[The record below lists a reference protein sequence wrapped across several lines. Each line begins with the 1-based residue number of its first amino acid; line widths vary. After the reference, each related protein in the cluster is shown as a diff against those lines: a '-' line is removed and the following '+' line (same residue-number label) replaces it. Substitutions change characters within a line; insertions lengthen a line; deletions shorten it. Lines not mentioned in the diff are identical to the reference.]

1 MFEVLNSPP
10 LAGALRGRPAGGAV
24 FLLDKRRFP
33 YYIIDIVVRLYWA
46 ERYVPGPSTG
56 EEVPRLFLWRI
67 ALREL
72 SIFIDE
78 SGDFGDYCF
87 HSPYYIIAMIF
98 HKQSTDIQ
106 RQINHLDNELSYLGL
121 NNLCIHTGPIIR
133 KEEIYKNM
141 DLIERRRIFNKMMA
155 FITMQLVKLK
165 IGSSLFSKSEINF
178 FGSPRDLKQNYL
190 KPLKKKEWV

>member
-1 MFEVLNSPP
+1 MALC
-10 LAGALRGRPAGGAV
+10 GA

-72 SIFIDE
+72 SVFIDE

-98 HKQSTDIQ
+98 HNQSTDIQ
-106 RQINHLDNELSYLGL
+106 YKCFFIEKKHIADSVEAAGKLSKQISNFIRAHYDEFLSFDDVKIYYDK
-121 NNLCIHTGPIIR
+121 R
-133 KEEIYKNM
+133 KNGCKIC
-141 DLIERRRIFNKMMA
+141 R
-155 FITMQLVKLK
+155 LK
-165 IGSSLFSKSEINF
+165 
-178 FGSPRDLKQNYL
+178 
-190 KPLKKKEWV
+190 

>member
-1 MFEVLNSPP
+1 M
-10 LAGALRGRPAGGAV
+10 
-24 FLLDKRRFP
+24 LDKRRFS

-72 SIFIDE
+72 SVFIDE

-106 RQINHLDNELSYLGL
+106 
-121 NNLCIHTGPIIR
+121 
-133 KEEIYKNM
+133 
-141 DLIERRRIFNKMMA
+141 RRIFNKMMA

>member
-1 MFEVLNSPP
+1 M
-10 LAGALRGRPAGGAV
+10 
-24 FLLDKRRFP
+24 LDKRRFP

-72 SIFIDE
+72 SVFIDE

-98 HKQSTDIQ
+98 HKRSTDIQ
-106 RQINHLDNELSYLGL
+106 RQINYLDNELSYLGL

-133 KEEIYKNM
+133 KEEIYRNM

>member
-1 MFEVLNSPP
+1 M
-10 LAGALRGRPAGGAV
+10 
-24 FLLDKRRFP
+24 LDKRRFP

-72 SIFIDE
+72 SAFIDE

-106 RQINHLDNELSYLGL
+106 R
-121 NNLCIHTGPIIR
+121 
-133 KEEIYKNM
+133 
-141 DLIERRRIFNKMMA
+141 RIFNKMMA

-178 FGSPRDLKQNYL
+178 LGSPRDLKQNYL